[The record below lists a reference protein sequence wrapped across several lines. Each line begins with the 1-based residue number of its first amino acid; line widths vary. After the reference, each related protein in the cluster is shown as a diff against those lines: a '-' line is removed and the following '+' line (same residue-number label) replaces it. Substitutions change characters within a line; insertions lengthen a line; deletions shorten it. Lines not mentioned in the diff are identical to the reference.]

1 MTDQEMVHQH
11 RLKQAEELLE
21 AMREH
26 EWTDEN
32 GRLVHLGAWCETRIY
47 TMPHQQA
54 VFWAFGSAILQAQH
68 AHLPVQSGVPG
79 QWQRF
84 IQRMSQHVRIAHT
97 VHGTLGGSPSLP
109 KTIPGANAWTVIA
122 YHKTHLKKMP
132 YLSQVDIIV
141 HQNTV
146 WVLFRGSPK
155 LQVAPNT
162 RVPAALVPA
171 ALVPAPTGAAT
182 EDTPQ
187 VPAAL
192 KAHFETL
199 FTANPAL
206 TFGTPNMAGTQSTIR
221 TDLTT
226 HSVVRLYHGTPAKMD
241 AWLSSAWHT
250 LNAPDMG
257 TILGNAQGT
266 WHGIRWI
273 SIRYW
278 VPNTATPW
286 ILWIFVTSQGWTAI
300 VAAP

>member
-84 IQRMSQHVRIAHT
+84 IQRMSQHVRIAQT
-97 VHGTLGGSPSLP
+97 VQGTLGGPPSLP
-109 KTIPGANAWTVIA
+109 KTMPGANAWTVIA